1 MIFVF
6 NYAIMRQFYGIIGHQ
21 KELKSLQL
29 LNGEKNIPHSILF
42 TGQRGIGKRLI
53 AERFLSAFICKDD
66 TPPCG
71 TCSLC
76 KQIAAGVFPDFIVLE
91 RNDKGRI
98 PVGAKDKLMPGT
110 VRWLIE
116 KLSLAPATD
125 GYSVIIDGVD
135 TISEAGQNA
144 LLKTIEEPYSKTNFI
159 LISDNRN
166 GILPTI
172 ISRCIEIPFQPLKD
186 DDILSILKIRESITD
201 RSEFLVSIS
210 GGSAEIAVKLHDD
223 NIFNEIS
230 NLCASLSKFVK
241 GDSGDTLKYPDMEH
255 ISDNE
260 FLLIVL
266 INIYSL
272 MVREDIKKDIRTIP
286 EEIRLNSEDALK
298 TLRILLAI
306 KMGLKNNLNVKN
318 ILKGFMYSFK
328 RVDSHGFVE
337 PDFSWID

>member
-1 MIFVF
+1 MLNFH
-6 NYAIMRQFYGIIGHQ
+6 GIIGHR
-21 KELKSLQL
+21 KELKYLQL
-29 LNGEKNIPHSILF
+29 LDGEKNIPHSILF

-53 AERFLSAFICKDD
+53 AERFLSSFICKDVA
-66 TPPCG
+66 PPCG

-76 KQIAAGVFPDFIVLE
+76 RQIAARSYPDFIFLE
-91 RNDKGRI
+91 KNDKGKI

-135 TISEAGQNA
+135 TISEVGQNA

-186 DDILSILKIRESITD
+186 DDLISILKIKESITD
-201 RSEFLVSIS
+201 KSEFLVSVS
-210 GGSAEIAVKLHDD
+210 EGSAGIAIKLHDD
-223 NIFNEIS
+223 NIFNEII
-230 NLCASLSKFVK
+230 NLCGCLSKFVR
-241 GDSGDTLKYPDMEH
+241 GDGGGMLKYPEMEY

-272 MVREDIKKDIRTIP
+272 MVREDIKNNISAIP
-286 EEIRLNSEDALK
+286 GEIRLSSEDAVR

-328 RVDSHGFVE
+328 KLESHGFIE

>member
-1 MIFVF
+1 ML
-6 NYAIMRQFYGIIGHQ
+6 NLYGIIGHQ
-21 KELKSLQL
+21 RELNSLLQ
-29 LNGEKNIPHSILF
+29 LNGEANIPHSILF

-53 AERFLSAFICKDD
+53 AERFLSSFICKDS

-71 TCSLC
+71 VCSLC
-76 KQIAAGVFPDFIVLE
+76 KQIIARSFPDFIVLE

-98 PVGAKDKLMPGT
+98 PVGTKDKLMPGT

-116 KLSLAPATD
+116 KLSLAPSTA

-144 LLKTIEEPYSKTNFI
+144 LLKTIEEPYSKTSIF
-159 LISDNRN
+159 LISDSRT

-186 DDILSILKIRESITD
+186 DDILSILKIKESITD
-201 RSEFLVSIS
+201 KSEFLVSIS
-210 GGSAEIAVKLHDD
+210 GGSAEIAIKLHDD
-223 NIFNEIS
+223 NTFNEII
-230 NLCASLSKFVK
+230 NLCSVISKFVK
-241 GDSGDTLKYPDMEH
+241 RASEEILKYPEIEF

-272 MVREDIKKDIRTIP
+272 MLREDIKKDIRTIP
-286 EEIRLNSEDALK
+286 ENIRLNSEDAVK
-298 TLRILLAI
+298 VLRILLAI
-306 KMGLKNNLNVKN
+306 KTGLKNNLNVKN
-318 ILKGFMYSFK
+318 ILKGFMYSLK
-328 RVDSHGFVE
+328 KVDSHGFIE
-337 PDFSWID
+337 PDFSWLE

>member
-1 MIFVF
+1 ML
-6 NYAIMRQFYGIIGHQ
+6 NFYGIIGHQ
-21 KELKSLQL
+21 REIDSLL
-29 LNGEKNIPHSILF
+29 RLSGEANIPHAILF

-53 AERFLSAFICKDD
+53 AERFIGSFICKDS

-71 TCSLC
+71 VCSLC
-76 KQIAAGVFPDFIVLE
+76 KQMAARSFPDFIVLE
-91 RNDKGRI
+91 RNEKGKI
-98 PVGAKDKLMPGT
+98 SVGNREKLMPGT

-116 KLSLAPATD
+116 RLSLAPSTD

-144 LLKTIEEPYSKTNFI
+144 LLKTIEEPYSKTNFF
-159 LISDNRN
+159 LISDSRT

-172 ISRCIEIPFQPLKD
+172 ISRCIEIPFQPLQD
-186 DDILSILKIRESITD
+186 DEILSILKIKEAITD

-223 NIFNEIS
+223 NIYNEIN
-230 NLCASLSKFVK
+230 NLCGVISKFIR
-241 GDSGDTLKYPDMEH
+241 GDNNEILKYPDIEF

-272 MVREDIKKDIRTIP
+272 MVREDIKNDIRTIP
-286 EEIRLNSEDALK
+286 GNIRLGGDDAVRVV
-298 TLRILLAI
+298 RILLAI
-306 KMGLKNNLNVKN
+306 KTGLRNNLNVKN
-318 ILKGFMYSFK
+318 ILKGFMYSLQ
-328 RVDSHGFVE
+328 RIDSHGFIE
-337 PDFSWID
+337 PDFSWLE